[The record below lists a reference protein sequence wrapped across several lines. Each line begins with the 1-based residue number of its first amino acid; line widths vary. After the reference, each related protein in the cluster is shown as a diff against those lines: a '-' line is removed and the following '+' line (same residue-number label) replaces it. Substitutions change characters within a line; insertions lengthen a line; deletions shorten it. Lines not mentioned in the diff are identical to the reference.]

1 MNLLRSQRVLSN
13 KMPIMLIWG
22 DKSRRNGVEK
32 EMRGDRSFLG
42 ILPSEK
48 SQDNFLEIKRDH
60 AGYMISKGVDE
71 LWQAN
76 LRPVV

>member
-1 MNLLRSQRVLSN
+1 
-13 KMPIMLIWG
+13 MPIMLIWG

-48 SQDNFLEIKRDH
+48 SQDNFWKLKETML
-60 AGYMISKGVDE
+60 GT
-71 LWQAN
+71 
-76 LRPVV
+76 